1 MAHLCYMNYISIKKE
16 KNQLDPI
23 PSHPTPP
30 HPTPFPFHLAP
41 PLQKKKESLSFTM
54 GK

>member
-1 MAHLCYMNYISIKKE
+1 MAHLCYMNYISTKKE

-23 PSHPTPP
+23 PP